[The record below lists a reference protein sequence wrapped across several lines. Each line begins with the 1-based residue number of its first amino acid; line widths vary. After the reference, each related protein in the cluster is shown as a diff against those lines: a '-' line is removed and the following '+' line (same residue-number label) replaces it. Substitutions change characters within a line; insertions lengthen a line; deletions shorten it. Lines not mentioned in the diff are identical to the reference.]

1 MLKKAC
7 CVSFRQSTD
16 INLTC
21 LGGADFPVDESTYI
35 GAVKSLS
42 NDMSES
48 DDVSNNQT
56 LIASCAERTGGV
68 DVVASVRNFK
78 TVSSVEPCSTGDMTS
93 WMIAGTIGYWL

>member
-1 MLKKAC
+1 MTAAIHRPMLKKAC

-48 DDVSNNQT
+48 DDVSNNFNSDDSISYYRAFPNDNYLPIPIIILL
-56 LIASCAERTGGV
+56 LIPLLFFGFMPLMC
-68 DVVASVRNFK
+68 
-78 TVSSVEPCSTGDMTS
+78 
-93 WMIAGTIGYWL
+93 